1 MRSSFTV
8 DTGLK
13 LVRTTNYR
21 HQATRR
27 RWMAGGAVAALLVV
41 GGVMGVAKASE
52 PTGAATAAGA
62 AAGQFATDQENHL

>member
-21 HQATRR
+21 RQATRR
-27 RWMAGGAVAALLVV
+27 RWMAGGAVVALLVV
-41 GGVMGVAKASE
+41 GGVLGAGKAPENHGV
-52 PTGAATAAGA
+52 ATAAA
-62 AAGQFATDQENHL
+62 AVSSQFATEENRP